1 MNQCINSRGLDEVEI
16 VVGSMEV
23 EIFSIEVMVVPTL
36 TVLYGDEGSGNQ
48 KKSWMRNLARNLK
61 KKKKPH
67 FF

>member
-1 MNQCINSRGLDEVEI
+1 MKVEI

-48 KKSWMRNLARNLK
+48 KKSWMRNLARN
-61 KKKKPH
+61 
-67 FF
+67 